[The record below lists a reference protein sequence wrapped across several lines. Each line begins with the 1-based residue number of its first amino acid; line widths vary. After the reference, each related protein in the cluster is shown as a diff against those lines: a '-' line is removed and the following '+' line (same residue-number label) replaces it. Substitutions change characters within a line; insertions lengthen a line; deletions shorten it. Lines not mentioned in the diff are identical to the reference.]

1 LIVKR
6 SAEQMGMKQTNRVIM
21 HVDMDA
27 FYASVEMVRR
37 PELCERPMYV
47 AGGERGVVLSA
58 NYPARAYGVAGGMP
72 ASRARRLC
80 PQAVIIPPD
89 HDRYAEV
96 SAGVMAILT
105 TVTDRVEVASIDEA
119 FMDVTGAI
127 RRLGEPRL
135 IAELLRAQIVDEQ
148 RICCSVGIG
157 PNKLIAKMASAQAKP
172 DGMLEIRQDEILSF
186 LHPLPVSAI
195 WGVGE
200 VTTGR
205 LNSLGLRNIDDLAH
219 TPKQTLQR
227 ALGDNAGGWLADL
240 AWGRD
245 ERQIAVWQPEQSVGS
260 QHTFARDTDDPR
272 LIYQE
277 LLRLS
282 ARVAARLRSSNWC
295 ARSVTISVRFS
306 DFKAITRSAQLAS
319 PSDVTDEIYAKA
331 VRLYDSLHLQ
341 RARVR
346 RVGVRVEGLVAA
358 AEAYLQP
365 TLDAPERGMREAER
379 AADLAALK
387 FGPNAVQ
394 RASLTVPAKG

>member
-1 LIVKR
+1 MVL
-6 SAEQMGMKQTNRVIM
+6 EMKQAERVIM

-27 FYASVEMVRR
+27 FYASVEMARR

-47 AGGERGVVLSA
+47 GGAGRGVVLSA
-58 NYPARAYGVAGGMP
+58 NYPARVYGVSAGMP

-80 PQAVIIPPD
+80 PQAVVVPPD

-96 SAGVMAILT
+96 SRGVMAILT
-105 TVTDRVEVASIDEA
+105 SITDRVEIASIDEA
-119 FMDVTGAI
+119 FLDVTGAI
-127 RRLGEPRL
+127 RRLGEPCL
-135 IAELLRAQIVDEQ
+135 IAEMLRAQVADEQ
-148 RICCSVGIG
+148 GICCSVGIG

-172 DGMLEIRQDEILSF
+172 DGMLEISQPELLSF

-205 LNSLGLRNIDDLAH
+205 LHRLGLRNIDDLAH

-227 ALGDNAGGWLADL
+227 AFGANAGGWLADL

-245 ERQIAVWQPEQSVGS
+245 ERQIAVWQPEQSVGA
-260 QHTFARDTDDPR
+260 QHTFVRDSDDPK
-272 LIYQE
+272 LIHNE

-282 ARVAARLRSSNWC
+282 ARVAARLRAADCC
-295 ARSVTISVRFS
+295 ARSVTISVRFA
-306 DFKAITRSAQLAS
+306 DFQTITRSAQLAS

-331 VRLYDSLHLQ
+331 MRLYDALHLQ

-358 AEAYLQP
+358 EDAYLQP
-365 TLDAPERGMREAER
+365 TLDAPERGMREVEQ
-379 AADLAALK
+379 AADLAVLK
-387 FGPNAVQ
+387 FGPHAVQ
-394 RASLTVPAKG
+394 RASLTVQGTGR